1 MQQIKTNNGI
11 NPINFVILID
21 IIYIGGD
28 YCMYNEDFSIRLAK
42 LRTQKGVS
50 ARDMSLSIGQ
60 NPGYVN
66 NIETGKALPSMS
78 TFFYICD
85 YLNIS
90 PQEFFEEN
98 VAFPE
103 QLHLL
108 IDDLK
113 LLNDNQIRH
122 ISALVKDLIQSKI

>member
-1 MQQIKTNNGI
+1 
-11 NPINFVILID
+11 
-21 IIYIGGD
+21 
-28 YCMYNEDFSIRLAK
+28 MYEEDFPIRLAK
-42 LRTQKGVS
+42 LRTKKGVS

-60 NPGYVN
+60 NPGYIN

-113 LLNDNQIRH
+113 LLNDNQIQH